1 MAEGT
6 ELGKAYVQIIPSAQG
21 IGAKLREALGDE
33 PAKAGEAA
41 GQSLGGRMMGAVKKA
56 IAAAGIGAA
65 FSRALGEGAALE
77 QSIGGVET
85 LFKDHA
91 DVVIKNA
98 ERAYKTAGI
107 SSNQY
112 MEQATSFAATLLQ
125 GLGGDT
131 EAAAQYTDQALRQMS
146 DNSNKFGTD
155 MASIQMAYQGFAKD
169 NYAMLDNLK
178 LGYGGTQAE
187 MARLINESGVLG
199 DAVEVTAETVKDVP
213 FDKIIEAIGVVQDE
227 LGITGT
233 TADEAAT
240 TLSGSLGAMKAAF
253 ANVLGGLTLG
263 QDITPALEGLA
274 ETVTA
279 FLFDNLLPAV
289 GHILSGLPAAIG
301 TFLREAAPRIREEI
315 SGALEEAFPSLSGHV
330 DELLAGLS
338 GLATG
343 IATLSTINSVATKI
357 APVIKAV
364 TGLTASIKKAGSVFG
379 VIKMA
384 VAALGGP
391 VTIIIAA
398 VAALTAGFLYL
409 WNTCEPFKQFVLDLG
424 ASITSFAQLAG
435 NAIVNFFTV
444 TLPETVQNAI
454 TFLQGIPGAIVTFF
468 QQLPYNIGF
477 FLGQALGHLVSWA
490 IQLPGIAAQAAM
502 DFLTNAVTFF
512 SQLPGRILT
521 WLTAVLINLA
531 QWSLDL
537 GQKGLEA
544 AVQLLT
550 NVVNGIIELPGMLLS
565 IGQQAV
571 EGIWNGIKGA
581 AGWLIGNIKDF
592 VRGIVDGF
600 ISSFKIGSPSKVMA
614 DEVGRWI
621 TPGIAEGITGN
632 LRPLRAAMGEVK
644 DSLTQQLSGVQGR
657 LTAALRLDLAEP
669 LPRGA
674 QAAGSVQNIYFE
686 QPMQAPDEIARA
698 LRIQQTYGLAGAR

>member
-1 MAEGT
+1 
-6 ELGKAYVQIIPSAQG
+6 
-21 IGAKLREALGDE
+21 
-33 PAKAGEAA
+33 
-41 GQSLGGRMMGAVKKA
+41 
-56 IAAAGIGAA
+56 
-65 FSRALGEGAALE
+65 
-77 QSIGGVET
+77 
-85 LFKDHA
+85 
-91 DVVIKNA
+91 
-98 ERAYKTAGI
+98 
-107 SSNQY
+107 
-112 MEQATSFAATLLQ
+112 
-125 GLGGDT
+125 
-131 EAAAQYTDQALRQMS
+131 
-146 DNSNKFGTD
+146 
-155 MASIQMAYQGFAKD
+155 
-169 NYAMLDNLK
+169 
-178 LGYGGTQAE
+178 

-233 TADEAAT
+233 TAEEAAT

-289 GHILSGLPAAIG
+289 GHILSGLPTAIG

-424 ASITSFAQLAG
+424 ASIASFAQLAG

-454 TFLQGIPGAIVTFF
+454 TFLQGIPGAIATFF

-477 FLGQALGHLVSWA
+477 FLGQVLAHLLNWA
-490 IQLPGIAAQAAM
+490 IQLPGLAMQAAS

-512 SQLPGRILT
+512 SQLPGNLLT
-521 WLTAVLINLA
+521 WTTEALTNLG
-531 QWSLDL
+531 QWALDL

-544 AVQLLT
+544 AEELLN
-550 NVVNGIIELPGMLLS
+550 NVVDGITELPGKLLD

-571 EGIWNGIKGA
+571 EGLWNGIKGA
-581 AGWLIGNIKDF
+581 GEWLSEQISGF

-600 ISSFKIGSPSKVMA
+600 TSSFKIGSPSRVMA

-621 TPGIAEGITGN
+621 APGIAEGITGN
-632 LRPLRAAMGEVK
+632 LRPLSAAMGEVK

-674 QAAGSVQNIYFE
+674 HAAGSVQNIYFE

-698 LRIQQTYGLAGAR
+698 LRIQNTYGLAGAR